1 MEMKDY
7 NMTDSEKLAMLL
19 DGETEGLDTT
29 EVLNSLAE
37 SSELQQ
43 EFLDTMRMRRMM
55 SGQLETPPDR
65 LRRGVLAGIGLG
77 GSGLWYYLQN
87 TGFAAA
93 SALIGSKVGV
103 AIAATTIAVVSTLFL
118 VDMDNNED
126 TTTAS
131 NSTNKQFAALASA
144 EPVEMSVPFVSSTSV
159 VEEDVV
165 AKGSNNTFVSSS
177 NSSEGSYVANNDND
191 QNELASNIIGNPNS
205 DLYISET
212 NIINAN
218 DTESY
223 SLVTE
228 KSDYNIDSY
237 NNREF
242 NTSYDNGTN
251 SGFIINPS
259 KRMQYDYSSDRALL
273 FNLQA
278 KGISNSSLSEPNM
291 SVVESPTINN
301 IGIALMYSV
310 NEDFELG
317 LEFGQEFFVNKVRVS
332 TFETDETML
341 ENQLTFWG
349 GLKANYTFSE
359 LSILTQNLKPMT
371 SLLIGGTNRG
381 WVTKA
386 SAGLVYDVSN
396 KISMFAGPEWTTGL
410 YNFNSSLLS
419 THKFGIIYG
428 MSIRF

>member
-29 EVLNSLAE
+29 EVLSALAD
-37 SSELQQ
+37 SPELQQ

-93 SALIGSKVGV
+93 SAFMASKVGV
-103 AIAATTIAVVSTLFL
+103 AIAAATIGIFSTLFF
-118 VDMDNNED
+118 MDFDNADNPNIQNKE
-126 TTTAS
+126 A
-131 NSTNKQFAALASA
+131 NSQFAALASA
-144 EPVEMSVPFVSSTSV
+144 EPVEMKVPFVSSKNMT
-159 VEEDVV
+159 EKEIV
-165 AKGSNNTFVSSS
+165 AEKSSAVTNNRS
-177 NSSEGSYVANNDND
+177 NSSSALLVNDSNDN
-191 QNELASNIIGNPNS
+191 QLANSNLNNRNRS
-205 DLYISET
+205 LFISESPINNLGET
-212 NIINAN
+212 ENYTII
-218 DTESY
+218 S
-223 SLVTE
+223 E
-228 KSDYNIDSY
+228 KSDYHTENYS
-237 NNREF
+237 NRDF
-242 NTSYDNGTN
+242 DNSYDNGSN
-251 SGFIINPS
+251 SGFIVNSS
-259 KRMQYDYSSDRALL
+259 KRLSYDYNSDRALL

-332 TFETDETML
+332 TFDTDETML

-359 LSILTQNLKPMT
+359 LNIITENLKPMT

-396 KISMFAGPEWTTGL
+396 KISMFAGPEWTTGI
-410 YNFNSSLLS
+410 YNFNSNLLS
-419 THKFGIIYG
+419 THKFGMIYG
-428 MSIRF
+428 MSLRF

>member
-29 EVLNSLAE
+29 EVLSALAE
-37 SSELQQ
+37 SPELQQ

-55 SGQLETPPDR
+55 NGQLETPPDR

-93 SALIGSKVGV
+93 SAFMASKVGV
-103 AIAATTIAVVSTLFL
+103 AVAAATIGIVSTLFI
-118 VDMDNNED
+118 MDLDNADSPNTVNNNATE
-126 TTTAS
+126 
-131 NSTNKQFAALASA
+131 QFAALASA
-144 EPVEMSVPFVSSTSV
+144 EPVEMTVPFVNSKSVTEKEIVAQKSSV
-159 VEEDVV
+159 VTTNQNYNNSALPVNDSSDEEL
-165 AKGSNNTFVSSS
+165 ASSS
-177 NSSEGSYVANNDND
+177 NSNNR
-191 QNELASNIIGNPNS
+191 NS
-205 DLYISET
+205 SLFISDSP
-212 NIINAN
+212 INSP
-218 DTESY
+218 DETESY
-223 SLVTE
+223 SLVSE
-228 KSDYNIDSY
+228 KSDYHTENYSNRDFDNSFY
-237 NNREF
+237 N
-242 NTSYDNGTN
+242 GPN

-259 KRMQYDYSSDRALL
+259 KRLNYDYNSERALL

-278 KGISNSSLSEPNM
+278 RGISNSSLSEPNM

-332 TFETDETML
+332 TFDTDETML

-349 GLKANYTFSE
+349 GLKANYTFSDY
-359 LSILTQNLKPMT
+359 SIISENLKPMT
-371 SLLIGGTNRG
+371 SFLIGGTNRG
-381 WVTKA
+381 WVTRA

-396 KISMFAGPEWTTGL
+396 KISMFAAPEWTVGL
-410 YNFNSSLLS
+410 YNFNSNLLS
-419 THKFGIIYG
+419 THKFGMIYG
-428 MSIRF
+428 VSLRF

>member
-1 MEMKDY
+1 
-7 NMTDSEKLAMLL
+7 MLL

-37 SSELQQ
+37 SPELQK

-55 SGQLETPPDR
+55 SGQLETPPNR

-77 GSGLWYYLQN
+77 GSGLWYHLQN

-103 AIAATTIAVVSTLFL
+103 AIAATTIAVVSNLFL
-118 VDMDNNED
+118 VDMDNNEEP
-126 TTTAS
+126 TTVS

-144 EPVEMSVPFVSSTSV
+144 EPVEMSVPFVSSKSV
-159 VEEDVV
+159 VEEDVA
-165 AKGSNNTFVSSS
+165 AKGSNNSFISSS
-177 NSSEGSYVANNDND
+177 NSSEGSYIANNDIETDVAGN
-191 QNELASNIIGNPNS
+191 NNAKTSNNS
-205 DLYISET
+205 LLISESSIA
-212 NIINAN
+212 NSN

-223 SLVTE
+223 LLVSD

-251 SGFIINPS
+251 SGFIVNPS

-278 KGISNSSLSEPNM
+278 KGVSNSSLTDANM

>member
-29 EVLNSLAE
+29 EVLSALAD
-37 SSELQQ
+37 SPELQQ

-93 SALIGSKVGV
+93 SAFMASKVGV
-103 AIAATTIAVVSTLFL
+103 AIAAATIGIFSTLFF
-118 VDMDNNED
+118 MDFDNADNPNIQNKE
-126 TTTAS
+126 A
-131 NSTNKQFAALASA
+131 NSQFAALASA
-144 EPVEMSVPFVSSTSV
+144 EPVEMKVPFVNSKNMTEKEIVAEKSSAVT
-159 VEEDVV
+159 
-165 AKGSNNTFVSSS
+165 NNRS
-177 NSSEGSYVANNDND
+177 NSSSALLVYNSNDN
-191 QNELASNIIGNPNS
+191 QLANSNLNNRNRS
-205 DLYISET
+205 LFISESPINNLSET
-212 NIINAN
+212 ENYTII
-218 DTESY
+218 S
-223 SLVTE
+223 E
-228 KSDYNIDSY
+228 KSDYHTENYS
-237 NNREF
+237 NRDF
-242 NTSYDNGTN
+242 DNSYDNGSN
-251 SGFIINPS
+251 SGFIVNSS
-259 KRMQYDYSSDRALL
+259 KRLSYDYNSDRALL

-332 TFETDETML
+332 TFDTDETML

-359 LSILTQNLKPMT
+359 LNIITENLKPMT

-396 KISMFAGPEWTTGL
+396 KISMFAGPEWTTGI
-410 YNFNSSLLS
+410 YNFNSNLLS
-419 THKFGIIYG
+419 THKFGMIYG
-428 MSIRF
+428 MSLRF